1 MSVAVTN
8 VALSWLPSEEEFEL
22 IRAGVCSDV
31 EFVYPDEGE
40 IGWSRFAC
48 SPAALARL
56 VSNADA
62 LMGWAAPSREAIMG
76 AQRLKFIAWLHAGCD
91 QLDLPWLA
99 TRGVQVAN
107 VRGANAVAVAEHA
120 VALM

>member
-62 LMGWAAPSREAIMG
+62 LMGWAAPSREAIIPIPGRNSPMSPM
-76 AQRLKFIAWLHAGCD
+76 L
-91 QLDLPWLA
+91 
-99 TRGVQVAN
+99 
-107 VRGANAVAVAEHA
+107 VRRPSGKISTENPVPIRSPI
-120 VALM
+120 